1 MKPVLIDTNLLYDL
15 AGVNDDLPSKID
27 FSKLRTNIEPYKPF
41 VISEVTYLEFLTH
54 DFGSREKKEK
64 VKNYICDN
72 RLEIEFSQDD
82 INTFLKKI
90 DGKDIHDKE
99 VISEAFKLKVFHES
113 QTLVFSV
120 AFTLYFFYYFLYLH
134 VENECSK
141 SIFTGGAAFYL
152 YSEMMKLRD
161 NSKKII
167 EDHYS
172 KALKIKETLVKIIK
186 NEFDYIFLLYELA
199 LQNKGIADYNPDSF
213 TSNSTIR
220 LFELKNTIRKFNIE
234 SKGLLRKE
242 EYSENYK
249 KCKTFLKQNFPKIF
263 PGQENFVDF
272 YLNFAESF
280 FKDGRKFNKNDFI
293 DSLLN
298 IHANRFSIFS
308 FDEYYMSTI
317 KDRDYYSILKDLYDS
332 VKI

>member
-27 FSKLRTNIEPYKPF
+27 FSKLRTEIEVYKPF

-64 VKNYICDN
+64 VKDYISSN
-72 RLEIEFSQDD
+72 GITIEFSQDD
-82 INTFLKKI
+82 INTFKKKI
-90 DGKDIHDKE
+90 NGKDIHDKE
-99 VISEAFKLKVFHES
+99 VFSEAFKLKVFHES

-134 VENECSK
+134 VENESSK
-141 SIFTGGAAFYL
+141 SIFTVGAAFYL
-152 YSEMMKLRD
+152 YSEMMKLRND
-161 NSKKII
+161 SKRII
-167 EDHYS
+167 EGHYS
-172 KALKIKETLVKIIK
+172 KTLKIKETLVNIIK
-186 NEFDYIFLLYELA
+186 DEFAHIFLLYELA
-199 LQNKGIADYNPDSF
+199 LQNKGIADSDYFD
-213 TSNSTIR
+213 SNSEIP
-220 LFELKNTIRKFNIE
+220 LFELKNLIKKFNIA

-242 EYSENYK
+242 DYSENYEQ
-249 KCKTFLKQNFPKIF
+249 CKIFLKQNFPKIF
-263 PGQENFVDF
+263 PGQESFVDF

-280 FKDGRKFNKNDFI
+280 FIEGRKFNKNDFI

-317 KDRDYYSILKDLYDS
+317 KDRDYYSVLENLYNS